1 VWQKLCLSRVAPP
14 APPFFLHLFLFTTT
28 FLLIDQD
35 VVVEV
40 VRAVD
45 EVCLLVLHVYLG
57 PSLFSV
63 GKFDS
68 IVCECLRRG

>member
-1 VWQKLCLSRVAPP
+1 MGNGLYTWPYVFFSFLSCS
-14 APPFFLHLFLFTTT
+14 T

-40 VRAVD
+40 VLAVG
-45 EVCLLVLHVYLG
+45 EVHLLVLHGYLG
-57 PSLFSV
+57 PALFSV

-68 IVCECLRRG
+68 IVCECFWRG